1 MFQISQRA
9 RRFSVGKLFM
19 IFPIKKLLL
28 KDVSL
33 DAVSFNALL
42 AGFSSESDLNDW
54 CVVLVFLV
62 VILEGKQR
70 LDEVP
75 VLVFDVFGLPPLFP
89 SFVV

>member
-28 KDVSL
+28 KI
-33 DAVSFNALL
+33 
-42 AGFSSESDLNDW
+42 GFSPESDLNDW
-54 CVVLVFLV
+54 CIVLVFLV

-75 VLVFDVFGLPPLFP
+75 VLVFDVFGLPPLLP

>member
-42 AGFSSESDLNDW
+42 AGFSPKSDLNDW
-54 CVVLVFLV
+54 CIVLVFLV